1 MVASRARVEGDA
13 RPVLGGASR
22 GLVDA
27 AVVAGYLGVERGW
40 VYEHSD
46 ELAVR
51 RLGVGPRARLRFS
64 LEEVD
69 RVLTG
74 CTAGRKSEAP
84 EPVPSVSS
92 RRRRQTSSG
101 TSVELLPIR
110 GPIVS
115 REGS

>member
-46 ELAVR
+46 ELAVGR
-51 RLGVGPRARLRFS
+51 GRAFAFR
-64 LEEVD
+64 
-69 RVLTG
+69 
-74 CTAGRKSEAP
+74 
-84 EPVPSVSS
+84 S
-92 RRRRQTSSG
+92 RRST
-101 TSVELLPIR
+101 VC
-110 GPIVS
+110 
-115 REGS
+115 